1 MSEHM
6 GLMASIRG
14 RLARRNGF
22 MARDKPRR
30 RAAVPPE
37 QAPSALESAMAEYGT
52 HQLKNNESICAAVTR
67 LANAMGCMPIHL
79 YKDYRIQTDHPLEKL
94 IAFAPNANITPFGFR
109 YAMMA
114 SLGIYGRAYGLIV
127 PDGRGGVDSIDVLD
141 PTRVRIQR
149 NRDTGEVWYSV
160 VLDDGQLVNAH
171 TSAMLTLRWGS
182 TDGVHSVSPVE
193 VLGATLK
200 YDRAIKEISLRQLDG
215 VNGAVTLTYPTG
227 VSEDRKRQI
236 EAQFLNVYKKSM
248 GQVIVLDGGVTAD
261 RISGSVIDPNVL
273 NSDAITK
280 SKIAAVYNMPL
291 RMVGANVNSDYST
304 SEQVTREF
312 MTLTMLP
319 HVEAW
324 EEELNRKLLM
334 EDMWRQGY
342 RFRVSMDALLRG
354 DVQATTEKHSA
365 GVRGA
370 KYTPNEVRAEDNL
383 PPLPDGDE
391 LMIAR
396 DLIPLR
402 VVVRNPELLLGG
414 VSKTNE

>member
-1 MSEHM
+1 M
-6 GLMASIRG
+6 
-14 RLARRNGF
+14 
-22 MARDKPRR
+22 
-30 RAAVPPE
+30 
-37 QAPSALESAMAEYGT
+37 
-52 HQLKNNESICAAVTR
+52 
-67 LANAMGCMPIHL
+67 
-79 YKDYRIQTDHPLEKL
+79 
-94 IAFAPNANITPFGFR
+94 
-109 YAMMA
+109 
-114 SLGIYGRAYGLIV
+114 
-127 PDGRGGVDSIDVLD
+127 
-141 PTRVRIQR
+141 
-149 NRDTGEVWYSV
+149 
-160 VLDDGQLVNAH
+160 
-171 TSAMLTLRWGS
+171 
-182 TDGVHSVSPVE
+182 
-193 VLGATLK
+193 
-200 YDRAIKEISLRQLDG
+200 
-215 VNGAVTLTYPTG
+215 
-227 VSEDRKRQI
+227 
-236 EAQFLNVYKKSM
+236 
-248 GQVIVLDGGVTAD
+248 
-261 RISGSVIDPNVL
+261 
-273 NSDAITK
+273 
-280 SKIAAVYNMPL
+280 
-291 RMVGANVNSDYST
+291 NSDYST